1 MSIMLA
7 NLFHRATKCPF
18 ACFFKI
24 LLSVSFI
31 YAIHIA
37 ISHQTDVS
45 PYSFT
50 LLVALVGVIATLAV
64 AFHWNCRFSNADTK
78 VKGARNDSQK
88 VSGL

>member
-18 ACFFKI
+18 ACFLKI

-37 ISHQTDVS
+37 ISHQTDAS
-45 PYSFT
+45 PYLFI
-50 LLVALVGVIATLAV
+50 LLVALVGVIATLTV
-64 AFHWNCRFSNADTK
+64 GFHWNCRLRNVDTNADTK
-78 VKGARNDSQK
+78 VN
-88 VSGL
+88 

>member
-7 NLFHRATKCPF
+7 NLIHRATKCPF

-37 ISHQTDVS
+37 ISHQTDAS
-45 PYSFT
+45 PYLFI
-50 LLVALVGVIATLAV
+50 LLVALVGVIASMAV
-64 AFHWNCRFSNADTK
+64 AFHWSCRLRNADTK
-78 VKGARNDSQK
+78 VN
-88 VSGL
+88 